1 MDTIFFTFFAAAT
14 AAPALVLLLWA
25 LKQCREK
32 TAPAP
37 AEEADAT
44 LGRWSAAATDPA
56 AFMAERIRRAAGSD
70 V

>member
-32 TAPAP
+32 TAPA
-37 AEEADAT
+37 EEADAT
-44 LGRWSAAATDPA
+44 LGRWSAQNTDPA